1 MSKIKNAAQKAEEI
15 MIERY
20 GNTWVIEVAPNQF
33 EVLDEFIAEY
43 DHLFDLFMIGEPND
57 ETSDNKECESELSSE
72 NS

>member
-1 MSKIKNAAQKAEEI
+1 MSKIENAAQKVGEI
-15 MIERY
+15 MTERY
-20 GNTWVIEVAPNQF
+20 GNAWVIEVAPDQF

-57 ETSDNKECESELSSE
+57 EINDNKECESELSSE

>member
-1 MSKIKNAAQKAEEI
+1 MSKIENAAQKAEEI
-15 MIERY
+15 MTERY
-20 GNTWVIEVAPNQF
+20 GNAWLVEVSEGKF
-33 EVLDEFIAEY
+33 EILDEFIAEY